1 MATSGNR
8 GKFTERLRDIRLGRS
23 KKNTQREIEDSEVI
37 YKNFLKVVAAI
48 PLMVYDSVINND
60 EEKVSSKGNVTL
72 DNEKQFINK
81 EKIIHEGGKQKEKR
95 PGKGGQMKGHSDQ
108 DTVQGKCQTE
118 K

>member
-60 EEKVSSKGNVTL
+60 EE
-72 DNEKQFINK
+72 
-81 EKIIHEGGKQKEKR
+81 
-95 PGKGGQMKGHSDQ
+95 
-108 DTVQGKCQTE
+108 
-118 K
+118 